1 MAGLDWTV
9 FLKIYF
15 FVDVIICIAEIAN
28 RLLDKSANA
37 TEENTYFSLWLI
49 FHRFFNSCSWLF
61 HSFSILLMGS
71 RERQEKTFY
80 NPHEDRREYFQA
92 CLSATFSQK
101 GPDRKHGIIQLWDFS
116 ILTEACTGTRG
127 ICAGLAFTHN
137 LYANAELSRLFPP
150 ACPWAAHFGIIGSM
164 LLLGCQNWIMMNR
177 DQIIL
182 NCITTKPHISL
193 KPRPAGQEDTVPPW
207 VAPQN

>member
-1 MAGLDWTV
+1 MLLFVLQKLPTGYWIRLQMPQR
-9 FLKIYF
+9 KIHILVY
-15 FVDVIICIAEIAN
+15 DKKS
-28 RLLDKSANA
+28 LLIDIPSIG
-37 TEENTYFSLWLI
+37 SLT
-49 FHRFFNSCSWLF
+49 HSSLF

-127 ICAGLAFTHN
+127 IRADLAFTHN

-193 KPRPAGQEDTVPPW
+193 KPRPTGQEDTVPPW

>member
-1 MAGLDWTV
+1 MPTGYWISLQMPQR
-9 FLKIYF
+9 KIHILVY
-15 FVDVIICIAEIAN
+15 DKKS
-28 RLLDKSANA
+28 LLIDIPSIS
-37 TEENTYFSLWLI
+37 SLT
-49 FHRFFNSCSWLF
+49 HAHSSPF

-80 NPHEDRREYFQA
+80 NPHEDRREYFRA

-116 ILTEACTGTRG
+116 ILTEACTGMRG
-127 ICAGLAFTHN
+127 ICAGLAVTHN

-193 KPRPAGQEDTVPPW
+193 KPRPAGQEDIVPPW